1 MTEAPSADSMTLLA
15 SLESAERGDRKLDW
29 LIHSTIAEPWNEG
42 RKWSPFGYVDVD
54 GHPPHPDEICIE
66 SPEGK
71 SHYNHMP
78 RYTDSVDAALALAER
93 VLPGWHKTI
102 AESRAYWVAEMGP
115 LDWSDDPM
123 VAPPDN
129 TLAEAKTPALALCAC
144 LLRATQSRSTPE
156 DGKGG

>member
-1 MTEAPSADSMTLLA
+1 MTDSLLA

-93 VLPGWHKTI
+93 VLPEMFWTLGFLPD
-102 AESRAYWVAEMGP
+102 AEDPAWDEHHNNFAALHPYLHVADPRDVTAYGA
-115 LDWSDDPM
+115 
-123 VAPPDN
+123 
-129 TLAEAKTPALALCAC
+129 TPALAMCAAI
-144 LLRATQSRSTPE
+144 LRATQSRSTPE